1 MSFSKTAIMDLIS
14 LKREGEYWDFKEK
27 YHQNKAKFIH
37 DILCLSNIPSRNDSY
52 LIFGVSDHGE
62 IKGVSNDE
70 GRKTQAMI
78 VDMLRNTSFA
88 GGNVP
93 FITIETITLNSK
105 EIDVLI
111 IKNSDNTPFYLE
123 KKYKDGKTCIPAGT
137 IYTRRQDTNTPID
150 SVASQQEVEYLW
162 RKRFGIDLS
171 PFDRL
176 LHYIEDK
183 DGWESN
189 SVGRYYKQ
197 FPEFVFVEDK
207 DSEDRSKDVYYAHNM
222 MNSRHYFMS
231 YQFKY
236 HQTIL
241 YEDELIVMDS
251 GRYTTS
257 SPRWEILSIDK
268 EQKIDVSYNYFI
280 DGSPEWLIHKFLLD
294 EKNQE
299 ACSAQR
305 RFLELILVFES
316 VQEKEEFDKLIVKNL
331 IYENLD
337 IFRKPKLSGDT
348 ANRTKIINTHDIQ
361 VAKFLNAK
369 LRDFRSHKNF

>member
-52 LIFGVSDHGE
+52 LVFGVSDHGE

-78 VDMLRNTSFA
+78 VDMLRNASFA

-123 KKYKDGKTCIPAGT
+123 KKYKDGQTCIPAGT

-207 DSEDRSKDVYYAHNM
+207 DSEDRSRDVYYAHNM

-294 EKNQE
+294 EK
-299 ACSAQR
+299 
-305 RFLELILVFES
+305 
-316 VQEKEEFDKLIVKNL
+316 
-331 IYENLD
+331 
-337 IFRKPKLSGDT
+337 KP
-348 ANRTKIINTHDIQ
+348 
-361 VAKFLNAK
+361 
-369 LRDFRSHKNF
+369 RSLFGSKKVS

>member
-52 LIFGVSDHGE
+52 LVFGVSDHGE

-78 VDMLRNTSFA
+78 VDMLRNASFA

-123 KKYKDGKTCIPAGT
+123 KKYKDGQTCIPAGT

-162 RKRFGIDLS
+162 R
-171 PFDRL
+171 
-176 LHYIEDK
+176 IE
-183 DGWESN
+183 E
-189 SVGRYYKQ
+189 R
-197 FPEFVFVEDK
+197 P
-207 DSEDRSKDVYYAHNM
+207 A
-222 MNSRHYFMS
+222 
-231 YQFKY
+231 
-236 HQTIL
+236 
-241 YEDELIVMDS
+241 
-251 GRYTTS
+251 TS
-257 SPRWEILSIDK
+257 
-268 EQKIDVSYNYFI
+268 
-280 DGSPEWLIHKFLLD
+280 
-294 EKNQE
+294 
-299 ACSAQR
+299 
-305 RFLELILVFES
+305 
-316 VQEKEEFDKLIVKNL
+316 
-331 IYENLD
+331 
-337 IFRKPKLSGDT
+337 
-348 ANRTKIINTHDIQ
+348 
-361 VAKFLNAK
+361 
-369 LRDFRSHKNF
+369 

>member
-1 MSFSKTAIMDLIS
+1 
-14 LKREGEYWDFKEK
+14 
-27 YHQNKAKFIH
+27 
-37 DILCLSNIPSRNDSY
+37 
-52 LIFGVSDHGE
+52 
-62 IKGVSNDE
+62 
-70 GRKTQAMI
+70 
-78 VDMLRNTSFA
+78 
-88 GGNVP
+88 
-93 FITIETITLNSK
+93 
-105 EIDVLI
+105 
-111 IKNSDNTPFYLE
+111 
-123 KKYKDGKTCIPAGT
+123 
-137 IYTRRQDTNTPID
+137 
-150 SVASQQEVEYLW
+150 
-162 RKRFGIDLS
+162 
-171 PFDRL
+171 
-176 LHYIEDK
+176 
-183 DGWESN
+183 
-189 SVGRYYKQ
+189 
-197 FPEFVFVEDK
+197 
-207 DSEDRSKDVYYAHNM
+207 